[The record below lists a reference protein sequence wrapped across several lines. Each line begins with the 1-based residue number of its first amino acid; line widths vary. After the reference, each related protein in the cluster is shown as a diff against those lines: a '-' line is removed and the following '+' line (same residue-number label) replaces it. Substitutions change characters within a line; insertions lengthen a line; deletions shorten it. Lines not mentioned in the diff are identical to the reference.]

1 MDKKSIEHSS
11 RPTISSEKDSGD
23 FKTYLWNTLNNT
35 ISTIPRPANEDKIS
49 KPRRRLSKILPVDI
63 KFRELQGVPELLIL
77 PLNRNKSERNK
88 SERFYLPIA
97 RSILERLF
105 GASPPASAAAS
116 FQVSAAASRK
126 AL

>member
-35 ISTIPRPANEDKIS
+35 ISTIPRPANEDRIS
-49 KPRRRLSKILPVDI
+49 KPRTRLSKILPVDI
-63 KFRELQGVPELLIL
+63 KFRELQGVPELLVL
-77 PLNRNKSERNK
+77 PLNRNK

>member
-23 FKTYLWNTLNNT
+23 FKTYLWKTLNNT
-35 ISTIPRPANEDKIS
+35 ISTIPRPANEDRIS
-49 KPRRRLSKILPVDI
+49 KPRTRLSEILPVDI
-63 KFRELQGVPELLIL
+63 KFREFQGVPELLVL
-77 PLNRNKSERNK
+77 PLNRNK

>member
-1 MDKKSIEHSS
+1 MDKKSIEHRSS
-11 RPTISSEKDSGD
+11 PTISSEKDSGD

-35 ISTIPRPANEDKIS
+35 ISTIPRPANEDMIS
-49 KPRRRLSKILPVDI
+49 KPRTRLSEILPVDI
-63 KFRELQGVPELLIL
+63 KFRELQGVPELLVL
-77 PLNRNKSERNK
+77 PLNRNK

>member
-1 MDKKSIEHSS
+1 MDKKSIEHRS

-35 ISTIPRPANEDKIS
+35 ITTIPSPANEDMIS
-49 KPRRRLSKILPVDI
+49 NPRTKLSEILPVDI
-63 KFRELQGVPELLIL
+63 KFRELQGVPELLVL
-77 PLNRNKSERNK
+77 PSNRNK

>member
-11 RPTISSEKDSGD
+11 RPTSSSEKDSGD

-35 ISTIPRPANEDKIS
+35 ISTIPRPANEDMIS
-49 KPRRRLSKILPVDI
+49 KPRTRLSEILPVDI
-63 KFRELQGVPELLIL
+63 KFREFKGVLELLVL
-77 PLNRNKSERNK
+77 PLNRNK

>member
-11 RPTISSEKDSGD
+11 RPTSSSEKDSGD
-23 FKTYLWNTLNNT
+23 FNTYLWNTLNNT
-35 ISTIPRPANEDKIS
+35 ISTIPRPANEERIS
-49 KPRRRLSKILPVDI
+49 KPRMRISKILHVDI
-63 KFRELQGVPELLIL
+63 KFRELEGVPEMLVL
-77 PLNRNKSERNK
+77 PLNRNK

-105 GASPPASAAAS
+105 SASPPASAAAS
-116 FQVSAAASRK
+116 FQVSAAASKK

>member
-1 MDKKSIEHSS
+1 MDKKSIELSS
-11 RPTISSEKDSGD
+11 RPTSSSEKDSGD

-35 ISTIPRPANEDKIS
+35 INTIPRPANEDRIS
-49 KPRRRLSKILPVDI
+49 KPRTRLSVILPVNI
-63 KFRELQGVPELLIL
+63 KFRELQGVPELLVL
-77 PLNRNKSERNK
+77 PLNRNK

>member
-1 MDKKSIEHSS
+1 MDKKSIEHNS

-35 ISTIPRPANEDKIS
+35 ISTIPRPANEDRIS
-49 KPRRRLSKILPVDI
+49 KPRTRLSEILPVDI
-63 KFRELQGVPELLIL
+63 KLRELQGVPELLVL
-77 PLNRNKSERNK
+77 PLNRNK

>member
-1 MDKKSIEHSS
+1 MDKKSIEHSN
-11 RPTISSEKDSGD
+11 RPTSSSEKDSGD
-23 FKTYLWNTLNNT
+23 FNTYLWNTLNNT
-35 ISTIPRPANEDKIS
+35 ISTIPRPANEDRTS
-49 KPRRRLSKILPVDI
+49 KPRTKLSEILPVDI
-63 KFRELQGVPELLIL
+63 KFREIQGVPELLVL
-77 PLNRNKSERNK
+77 PLNRNK

-116 FQVSAAASRK
+116 FQVSAAAFRK